1 MTRQNNTT
9 AVDQSVPDAR
19 QWVPEHGDMLYR
31 FALMRVRDASV
42 AEDLVQE
49 TFLAALRGSRGFQG
63 QSSERTWL
71 IGILKHKIVDHIRQ
85 AVREVPT
92 DDIDAEVDAYFNE
105 RGEWAVPP
113 SVIDNPARNMEQ
125 DELRS
130 RLTECLEGLPERL
143 SRAFVLTQVDG
154 LAAGETC
161 KLLGITST
169 NLWVMLHRTRLRL
182 RHCLEHKGFGSK
194 G

>member
-1 MTRQNNTT
+1 MTPQKNTT
-9 AVDQSVPDAR
+9 AVHQSAPDAR

-49 TFLAALRGSRGFQG
+49 TFLAALKGRQDFHGG
-63 QSSERTWL
+63 SSERTWL
-71 IGILKHKIVDHIRQ
+71 VGILKHKIVDHFRQ

-92 DDIDAEVDAYFNE
+92 DDIDAEVDAYFND

-113 SVIDNPARNMEQ
+113 SVLDNPTKNMEQ
-125 DELRS
+125 EDLRG
-130 RLTECLEGLPERL
+130 RLAECLEGLPERQ

-169 NLWVMLHRTRLRL
+169 NLWVMLHRARLRL